1 MLMISKLEQTSL
13 KSNTLVLKLGTT
25 GKRIYMKNFRMNDKK
40 YITLGTASLVATLLV
55 GGFLQAKK
63 SRIVNDVTESELKTI
78 TVESW
83 DNPAPS
89 ATYGWEVFTDKDG
102 ERKDGN
108 EDQVYDE
115 SKPYKPV
122 INNFKESP
130 QAIREVKLIPGKPAD
145 VGNVDEK
152 SSKVLG
158 VKFQFTYPGNNV
170 VTVRPPRVPEYQLT
184 RVRDYLDDNNAN
196 KDSKVY
202 GIELPGNVKKISV
215 WVCARGNE
223 YDLEG
228 WVMDYKFNNHILKF
242 GSLDFIGWKPLV
254 VDVPTTIVQE
264 ADSYPQARTL
274 VFKQFKI
281 RSHPNSPGGAV
292 YLFFD
297 ELRVLSDTYDVHFDG
312 ATIDFD
318 NEDCELKMKAEKL
331 LQKSGALPPSH
342 KVRECEGGASG
353 AAPAPAPAA
362 APARQ

>member
-1 MLMISKLEQTSL
+1 MRKNLMNPKTLLSL
-13 KSNTLVLKLGTT
+13 TT
-25 GKRIYMKNFRMNDKK
+25 
-40 YITLGTASLVATLLV
+40 TTLV
-55 GGFLQAKK
+55 GGALLFGFAQAKK

-83 DNPAPS
+83 DNPAP
-89 ATYGWEVFTDKDG
+89 AAPYGWELFTDKDG
-102 ERKDGN
+102 QKKDGN
-108 EDQVYDE
+108 EDQIYDE
-115 SKPYKPV
+115 SRPYKPAQTDL
-122 INNFKESP
+122 KESP

-145 VGNVDEK
+145 VGNVD
-152 SSKVLG
+152 SASAKVLG
-158 VKFQFTYPGNNV
+158 VKFQFTFPGNNV
-170 VTVRPPRVPEYQLT
+170 ATIRPPRVPEYQLT
-184 RVRDYLDDNNAN
+184 RVRDYLDDNNSN
-196 KDSKVY
+196 KDQKIY

-228 WVMDYKFNNHILKF
+228 WVMDYMFNNHILKF

-254 VDVPTTIVQE
+254 VDVPPTIVQE

-281 RSHPNSPGGAV
+281 RSHKNSPGGPV

-318 NEDCELKMKAEKL
+318 NDDCQLKMRAEKL
-331 LQKSGALPPSH
+331 LQKNGALPPAH
-342 KVRECEGGASG
+342 KVRECEGGSAAP
-353 AAPAPAPAA
+353 AAPAPAGPAGK
-362 APARQ
+362 